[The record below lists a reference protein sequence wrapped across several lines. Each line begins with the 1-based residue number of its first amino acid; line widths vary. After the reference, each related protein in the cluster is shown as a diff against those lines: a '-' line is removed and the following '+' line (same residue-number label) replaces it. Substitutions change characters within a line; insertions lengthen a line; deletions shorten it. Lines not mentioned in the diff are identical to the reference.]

1 VAPSDSLSVS
11 GANTLATMQETAEAE
26 VRHRGRM
33 LRAIYLVFGLA
44 FTGIGIAG
52 VFLPLIPTTGP
63 LILAAFCFGR
73 SSERLHH
80 WLTNHPRFG
89 KFISDFEEGRGIPLR
104 TKIVAVTAMTAA
116 FTYTAVWALP
126 HPVPRVIVAAVGVW
140 AIWYVLHLPTAD
152 PAEG

>member
-1 VAPSDSLSVS
+1 
-11 GANTLATMQETAEAE
+11 
-26 VRHRGRM
+26 M
-33 LRAIYLVFGLA
+33 LRAIYLVLGLA

-63 LILAAFCFGR
+63 LLLAAFCFGR

-89 KFISDFEEGRGIPLR
+89 RFISDFEQGRGIPLR

-116 FTYTAVWALP
+116 FTYTGVWALP
-126 HPVPRVIVAAVGVW
+126 HPIGRVIVAAVGVW
-140 AIWYVLHLPTAD
+140 AIWYVLHLPTAA
-152 PAEG
+152 PAEE

>member
-1 VAPSDSLSVS
+1 
-11 GANTLATMQETAEAE
+11 MQNAVTAE
-26 VRHRGRM
+26 VRTRGRT
-33 LRAIYLVFGLA
+33 LRAIYLVLGLA

-80 WLTNHPRFG
+80 WLTTHPRFG
-89 KFISDFEEGRGIPLR
+89 RFISDFEQGRGIPLR

-126 HPVPRVIVAAVGVW
+126 HPVARVIVAAIGVW
-140 AIWYVLHLPTAD
+140 AIWYVLRLPTAVR
-152 PAEG
+152 AEG